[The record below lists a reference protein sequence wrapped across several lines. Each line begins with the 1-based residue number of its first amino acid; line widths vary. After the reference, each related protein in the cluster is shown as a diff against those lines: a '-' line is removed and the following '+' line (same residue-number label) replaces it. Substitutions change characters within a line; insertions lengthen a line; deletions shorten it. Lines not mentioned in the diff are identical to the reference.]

1 MKTAGLVGRYYLS
14 RRDDWQSLCNRSGER
29 CDERYSR
36 RQCGS
41 RESGTCCSQT
51 GCLTL
56 DRKGYF
62 PEFKR
67 FCVTIFV
74 VNPFPCRF
82 FLIINDRER
91 GATIFILFCLLDEPE
106 DVKVARKKF
115 LLLFADNQSVSLFDE
130 KFLEK

>member
-1 MKTAGLVGRYYLS
+1 MDWWRCYYLS
-14 RRDDWQSLCNRSGER
+14 RRDDWQSLCDRGGER

-51 GCLTL
+51 GCLTF
-56 DRKGYF
+56 DWKSYF
-62 PEFKR
+62 PDLSVPALLSLLGIR
-67 FCVTIFV
+67 FPADSI
-74 VNPFPCRF
+74 
-82 FLIINDRER
+82 LIINDRER

-106 DVKVARKKF
+106 EVKVTRKKF

-130 KFLEK
+130 NFLEK